1 MIGSQIIKQTIKL
14 EILIN
19 KQNLATITPSFK
31 RKKIT
36 PSFKKKNLHNLKIYL
51 LDCIFFRSLT
61 CKSNFVPIGY
71 YLLFDS

>member
-31 RKKIT
+31 KKKIYIIWK
-36 PSFKKKNLHNLKIYL
+36 SIY
-51 LDCIFFRSLT
+51 
-61 CKSNFVPIGY
+61 
-71 YLLFDS
+71 

>member
-19 KQNLATITPSFK
+19 KQNLATITPSL
-31 RKKIT
+31 
-36 PSFKKKNLHNLKIYL
+36 KKKKKKKLHNLKIYL
-51 LDCIFFRSLT
+51 LDCIFFWFLT
-61 CKSNFVPIGY
+61 CMSNFVPIGY

>member
-19 KQNLATITPSFK
+19 KQNLATITPSL
-31 RKKIT
+31 
-36 PSFKKKNLHNLKIYL
+36 KKKKKKKRLHNLKIYL

>member
-19 KQNLATITPSFK
+19 RQNLATITPSFK
-31 RKKIT
+31 
-36 PSFKKKNLHNLKIYL
+36 FFFFLHNLKIYL
-51 LDCIFFRSLT
+51 LDCIFFIFLT
-61 CKSNFVPIGY
+61 CMSNFVPIGY

>member
-19 KQNLATITPSFK
+19 RQNLATITPSFK
-31 RKKIT
+31 
-36 PSFKKKNLHNLKIYL
+36 KKKNIHNLKIYL
-51 LDCIFFRSLT
+51 LDCIFFWFLT
-61 CKSNFVPIGY
+61 CMSNFVPIGY